1 MRRRQTL
8 ESLLAPKDEDVAPAE
23 QTTLSAQVTSGAL
36 KAMGLSLRQMQDAA
50 GKTRELE
57 EKLHSGEY
65 VVDIDPAA
73 VDASFVE
80 DRIAYQPSQDAAFGE
95 LTESIREHGQQVPIL
110 VRAHPTANGRY
121 QVAYGHRRLRAA
133 AELKRPVKAFIRN
146 MSDAELVIAQG
157 KENLERQ
164 DLSFIERAV
173 FADNLEAKGFDRKV
187 IMSALGVAKGDLSSL
202 ISISRGV
209 PKALVEAIGPAPK
222 IGKPRWLEMA
232 SKLHNSAKID
242 AALAAMR
249 SGEFAAAETNRRFV
263 LALSAVTDTVK
274 RTLGGDVLSTDEGL
288 ELVRVVK
295 RLGQV
300 SLHIDEKAAPNFS
313 SFLIKKL
320 PEIYAAFR
328 KRGLS

>member
-8 ESLLAPKDEDVAPAE
+8 ESLLAPKDEDTAPAE

-57 EKLHSGEY
+57 EKLLSGEY
-65 VVDIDPAA
+65 VVDLDPAL
-73 VDASFVE
+73 VDASFVK

-110 VRAHPTANGRY
+110 VRSHPTADGRY

-133 AELKRPVKAFIRN
+133 AELKRPVKALIRI

-187 IMSALGVAKGDLSSL
+187 IMAALGIAKGDLSSL
-202 ISISRGV
+202 ISISRSV

-232 SKLHNSAKID
+232 SKLHDSAKID
-242 AALAAMR
+242 ATLAAVR
-249 SGEFAAAETNRRFV
+249 SGEFAAAETNRRFMV
-263 LALSAVTDTVK
+263 ALSAITDA
-274 RTLGGDVLSTDEGL
+274 
-288 ELVRVVK
+288 VK
-295 RLGQV
+295 RLPSGVSLTTVEGLDLVRIVKRPGKV
-300 SLHIDEKAAPNFS
+300 SLHFEEKAAADFS
-313 SFLIKKL
+313 AFLIKKL

-328 KRGLS
+328 KRRLS